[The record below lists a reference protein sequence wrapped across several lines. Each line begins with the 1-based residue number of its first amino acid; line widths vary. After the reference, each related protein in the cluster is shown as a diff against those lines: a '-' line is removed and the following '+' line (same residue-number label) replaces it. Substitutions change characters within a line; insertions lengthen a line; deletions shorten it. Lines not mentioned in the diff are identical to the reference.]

1 MTTLRPWFRL
11 FRLPNLLTVPG
22 DPLAGF
28 LLATA
33 GQVEQTQLI
42 LLFSAMGASFFLY
55 LFGLAVNDIVDVEV
69 DRVERPERPLPAGE
83 ITLPQARM
91 AAIAAALSGL
101 NVALFS
107 GKSALIIAALLA
119 ATILLYNAKLK
130 SIPVFGALAMG
141 ICRGLSL
148 LLGVAAAKPEW
159 FMQWPPPVILP
170 AVIATIGL
178 MFYVATFTALARHET
193 EQEKPMGF
201 LRWGP
206 FLVLLIVLPSLV
218 TVTTALK
225 QTAGVAPTVFVFLM
239 CMALMRVWL
248 LGGPLYRF
256 QAMPIIIGGYIRNL
270 LMVQACFCVASGV
283 AGLWPAMTLL
293 LLFSFFSRLSKTYY
307 SS

>member
-1 MTTLRPWFRL
+1 MTTWRPWFRL
-11 FRLPNLLTVPG
+11 FRLPNLLTAPG

-28 LLATA
+28 VLASAGKIEQSQLVLL
-33 GQVEQTQLI
+33 L
-42 LLFSAMGASFFLY
+42 SAMGTSLFLY

-69 DRVERPERPLPAGE
+69 DRAERPERPLPAGE
-83 ITLPQARM
+83 ITLTQARM
-91 AAIAAALSGL
+91 AAIAAVLSGL

-107 GKSALIIAALLA
+107 GKPALIIATLLA
-119 ATILLYNAKLK
+119 AAILFYNAKLK
-130 SIPVFGALAMG
+130 YTPIAGALAMG

-148 LLGVAAAKPEW
+148 LIGVAAAKPEW
-159 FMQWPPPVILP
+159 FMQWPTPVMLP
-170 AVIATIGL
+170 AVIAAIGL

-201 LRWGP
+201 LRWVP
-206 FLVLLIVLPSLV
+206 FLVLLIALPSLV

-248 LGGPLYRF
+248 LGGPFYRF
-256 QAMPIIIGGYIRNL
+256 QAMPVIIGGYIRNL
-270 LMVQACFCVASGV
+270 LMVQACFCVSCGV

-293 LLFSFFSRLSKTYY
+293 LLFTIFPRLSKSYY